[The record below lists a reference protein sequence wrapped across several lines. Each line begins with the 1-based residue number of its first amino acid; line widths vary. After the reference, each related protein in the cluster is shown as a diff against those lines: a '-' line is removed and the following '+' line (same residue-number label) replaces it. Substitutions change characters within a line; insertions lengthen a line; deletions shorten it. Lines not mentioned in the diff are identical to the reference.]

1 MTALEKQN
9 APATANEVR
18 AIIGP
23 CDDEIVAGVVA
34 TGATRDE
41 VLEALAWLASDDYLH
56 RKLHHSLSGRAADVF
71 DVLEARW
78 PEENRR

>member
-1 MTALEKQN
+1 MTSVEKPN
-9 APATANEVR
+9 APATANEIR
-18 AIIGP
+18 AIVGP

-34 TGATRDE
+34 TGATREE

-56 RKLHHSLSGRAADVF
+56 RKLHHSLSGRAAAVF
-71 DVLEARW
+71 DVLEAKW